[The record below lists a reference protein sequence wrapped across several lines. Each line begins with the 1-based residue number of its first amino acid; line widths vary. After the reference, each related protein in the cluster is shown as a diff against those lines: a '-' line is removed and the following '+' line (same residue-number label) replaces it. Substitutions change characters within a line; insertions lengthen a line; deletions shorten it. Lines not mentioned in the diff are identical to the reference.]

1 MGCGGM
7 GMGVVIMLS
16 KNGFWNAQVFL
27 FVLFFCCWFMG
38 GVICLLHS
46 VGSITK
52 QQKLTPKPGGFSV
65 TKFLVD

>member
-27 FVLFFCCWFMG
+27 FVLFC
-38 GVICLLHS
+38 VA
-46 VGSITK
+46 GSWE
-52 QQKLTPKPGGFSV
+52 V
-65 TKFLVD
+65 